1 MNYIKDQEVASLEK
15 RAEKILKERKMVKF
29 EIYAISVLFVVFIFV
44 PVFFHFW
51 EVLHSGLAWYWYSL
65 IVCGIFTLAGE
76 LAAIT
81 AVFINKVWSDQTR
94 ELAGIYN
101 RLASIYSVINRVEN
115 PILDAMTNIRSDIV
129 DRFNPD
135 VGFTKEFIQS
145 LPSRLDSIREEIVNS
160 KTVEDFPEC
169 EFDYL
174 KSNYIEIF
182 RSVLD
187 IIPMMVQSM
196 FNQPKFETYS
206 EKSFLLKDVGD
217 IVPKFQAAEWVD

>member
-1 MNYIKDQEVASLEK
+1 MKNIKDQEVASLEK
-15 RAEKILKERKMVKF
+15 RAEKILKDQKMVKF
-29 EIYAISVLFVVFIFV
+29 GIYAIPVLFAAIISI
-44 PVFFHFW
+44 PVFFH
-51 EVLHSGLAWYWYSL
+51 SKLAWYWHIL
-65 IVCGIFTLAGE
+65 IAGGIFILTGGLATTVV
-76 LAAIT
+76 LR
-81 AVFINKVWSDQTR
+81 NKFWLDRNR

-101 RLASIYSVINRVEN
+101 RLTSIYSAVNRVEG

-145 LPSRLDSIREEIVNS
+145 LPSRLDSIRKEIVNS

-182 RSVLD
+182 KSVLD

-196 FNQPKFETYS
+196 FNQPKFEAYS

>member
-1 MNYIKDQEVASLEK
+1 MKNIKDQEVASLEK
-15 RAEKILKERKMVKF
+15 RAEKILKEQKTVKF
-29 EIYAISVLFVVFIFV
+29 GIYAIPALLAAIIFI
-44 PVFFHFW
+44 PVFFHSLLA
-51 EVLHSGLAWYWYSL
+51 LHWCIL
-65 IVCGIFTLAGE
+65 IACGIFILTGGLA
-76 LAAIT
+76 T
-81 AVFINKVWSDQTR
+81 TVVFHNRFWLDRNR

-101 RLASIYSVINRVEN
+101 RLTSIYSAVNRVEG
-115 PILDAMTNIRSDIV
+115 PILDAMTSIRSDIV

-135 VGFTKEFIQS
+135 VGFTKGFIQS
-145 LPSRLDSIREEIVNS
+145 LPSRLDSIRNEIINS

-174 KSNYIEIF
+174 KNHYIEIF

-187 IIPMMVQSM
+187 IIPMMIQSM
-196 FNQPKFETYS
+196 FNQSKFETYS

>member
-1 MNYIKDQEVASLEK
+1 MKNIKDQEVASLEK
-15 RAEKILKERKMVKF
+15 RAEKILKEQKMVKF
-29 EIYAISVLFVVFIFV
+29 RIYTIPVLFAVIIFI
-44 PVFFHFW
+44 PVFF
-51 EVLHSGLAWYWYSL
+51 HSGLAWYWHIL
-65 IVCGIFTLAGE
+65 IAGGIFILTGGLATTVVG
-76 LAAIT
+76 
-81 AVFINKVWSDQTR
+81 FRNKPWLDQNR

-101 RLASIYSVINRVEN
+101 RLTSIYSAVNRVEG

-145 LPSRLDSIREEIVNS
+145 LPSRLDSIRKEIVNS

-196 FNQPKFETYS
+196 FNQSKFETYS

>member
-1 MNYIKDQEVASLEK
+1 MKNIKDQEVVSLEK
-15 RAEKILKERKMVKF
+15 RAEKILKEQKMVKF
-29 EIYAISVLFVVFIFV
+29 EIYAISVLFAAIIFI
-44 PVFFHFW
+44 PVFFHSR
-51 EVLHSGLAWYWYSL
+51 LNWYWYIL
-65 IVCGIFTLAGE
+65 IAGGIFILTGGLVTTVV
-76 LAAIT
+76 LR
-81 AVFINKVWSDQTR
+81 NKSWLDQNR

-101 RLASIYSVINRVEN
+101 RLASVYSTVNRVEE

-145 LPSRLDSIREEIVNS
+145 LPLRLDSIRKEIVNS

-217 IVPKFQAAEWVD
+217 IVPKFQTAEWVD

>member
-1 MNYIKDQEVASLEK
+1 MKNIKDQEVASLEK
-15 RAEKILKERKMVKF
+15 RAEEILKEQKMVKF
-29 EIYAISVLFVVFIFV
+29 GIYAIPVLFAAIISI
-44 PVFFHFW
+44 PVFFH
-51 EVLHSGLAWYWYSL
+51 SKLAWYWHIL
-65 IVCGIFTLAGE
+65 IAGGIFILTGGLATTVV
-76 LAAIT
+76 LR
-81 AVFINKVWSDQTR
+81 NKFWLDRNR

-101 RLASIYSVINRVEN
+101 RLTSIYSTINRVEG

-145 LPSRLDSIREEIVNS
+145 LPSRLDSIRKEIINS
-160 KTVEDFPEC
+160 KTAEDFPEC

-182 RSVLD
+182 KSVLD

-196 FNQPKFETYS
+196 FNQSKFETYS

-217 IVPKFQAAEWVD
+217 IVPKFQAAELVD

>member
-1 MNYIKDQEVASLEK
+1 MKNIKDQEVASLEK
-15 RAEKILKERKMVKF
+15 RAEEILKEQKIVKF
-29 EIYAISVLFVVFIFV
+29 GIYAISVLFAAIIFI
-44 PVFFHFW
+44 PVFFH
-51 EVLHSGLAWYWYSL
+51 SKLAWYWHIL
-65 IVCGIFTLAGE
+65 IAGGIFIFIGGLATTMVV
-76 LAAIT
+76 LR
-81 AVFINKVWSDQTR
+81 NKFWLDQNR

-101 RLASIYSVINRVEN
+101 RLTSIYSAVNRVEE

-145 LPSRLDSIREEIVNS
+145 LPSRLDSIRKEIVNS
-160 KTVEDFPEC
+160 KTAEDFPEC

-182 RSVLD
+182 KSVLD
-187 IIPMMVQSM
+187 IIPMMIQSM
-196 FNQPKFETYS
+196 FNQSKFETYS